1 MTVIRVPG
9 QPLLFPAT
17 IVPVTITDDD
27 PRPDIPAPPD
37 PSKVLVHNLDQ
48 EPSSSAVSLTATNEV
63 AQVFR
68 TGAASTR
75 YILESIELAFNSYI
89 PPTETG
95 SPSKLSASVWSVNAS
110 GRPDTKQFDLSP
122 PYEITAMDFVGP
134 AGNQVIIGTMAR
146 FDAPANKVLNGD
158 TTLYAVVL
166 SYDDSSALF
175 STDEDA
181 ETSSAGYTLANAGF
195 KKLRSAAWSAAESTQ
210 TLLMRVNGAANSPAV
225 GALTVSAPNVF
236 RVPAMLRADP
246 SRITDANGPTE
257 GIANIVTYT
266 WQRFAA
272 DGATLEMDAIGAGE
286 TYTLTGADAGKKIK
300 VAVSFTD
307 DAGFSETRTSAAYPT
322 TGTVTAAAV
331 CTAPP
336 AFTGGATQEW
346 TGTVGVGTLL
356 LGSFANA
363 FHGFSGGSVRV
374 EDVAIIPPGGGLPE
388 TTLSLGAGYTVNAA
402 AVGANIRG
410 GTDFSETLIFGTTVA
425 LTAAERAQLTLYV
438 CDEPFLF
445 SGGAIDGKLT
455 KWTDTGLDWS
465 DHAERT
471 LTISRDQAA
480 PTFMSARLVGTTLTL
495 TFNEDLAAAAVLA
508 NTDFEVKK
516 TPAGG
521 TAADV
526 TLSGPPAI
534 SGRTVS
540 LTLSSAVADT
550 DTVTVFYTKPTGTA
564 DKLVDKFGNETA
576 TFDTAKAVDLVLETD
591 PPVFGTAALAA
602 DGRMLTLTYNEALN
616 AASTPAAA
624 AFEVKATPLGGV
636 EVTDLAA
643 MAVVSVAGSTVVL
656 TLAKP
661 LAHDDEAVTVTYTK
675 PASGVIEDAAGNDA
689 GPLTDEAV
697 TNNSLA
703 PRVTIAAVHPDA
715 TPGIANPV
723 FRVIRSNTAAADLV
737 VALTVT
743 QAAEYLASTTQTI
756 TIPANATTAE
766 KTFRSTLF
774 DSNVSGDL
782 TATVAG
788 GDDHLPGVTD
798 NAATVAMKLPAAG
811 PIAAL
816 EYGQSQPGGGWSVVE
831 GETLDVMLTATLA
844 ANVARPRTD
853 NVFYAL
859 VTEADTATNNVDYT
873 NTTRTISFPA
883 AGWTGTGTGTDP
895 YTQTGTYSVPTLQ
908 DAIYEGAEQF
918 RVLVQA
924 ASGNPLSF
932 PNSTVPVTLTD
943 DETLMLTGISLTSTP
958 TSGAYYLAGETIS
971 VTAAFNGAVTVDTT
985 NGTPQ
990 FGLALGAAGS
1000 PALRQA
1006 AYASGSDT
1014 QALVFSYTVAAGDD
1028 DPDGV
1033 SWAADSLA
1041 LGGGTV
1047 RFTSTEV
1054 AARVDAVLTH
1064 DAGTPM
1070 AAHKVD
1076 AVAPSFTSASVN
1088 GTALTMIFNEDL
1100 AAASALANSAF
1111 MVKKTPSGGTEADV
1125 NLSGTPAI
1133 SGKTVSLTLA
1143 AAVTA
1148 TDGSVTVKY
1157 TKPDAGSSNALA
1169 DARGNA
1175 VVTFT
1180 DFELVTNVLGDT
1192 TVPGISTA
1200 VLAADGRA
1208 LTLTYNEALNAA
1220 STPAATAFTVKATP
1234 LGGSEATDL
1243 AAMAVVSVAGSTVV
1257 LTLAKPLAHNDTSVT
1272 VAYMKPGSGAVIE
1285 DAAGNDAA
1293 TFGDRAVTNNSL
1305 VPRVTIAAVHPD
1317 ATPGIANPV
1326 FRVTRSNMDADNALT
1341 VALTVTQAAEYLAST
1356 TQTITIP
1363 ANETTAEKTF
1373 ESSLFDSNV
1382 SGDLTATVAGGDD
1395 HLPGVTGN
1403 AATVAMKLP
1412 AAGTGSIATLEYGQS
1427 QGGWSVVEGETL
1439 DVMVTLTTAADVARP
1454 RAELNYKLDIRAG
1467 TALVNVDYTDL
1478 STDLA
1483 FPAAGWTGT
1492 GTGTDPYTQTV
1503 TVPVDTLEDTEYEG
1517 AEQFSVDVGAG
1528 VGNPLPLPD
1537 DRVPITLTDNETL
1550 MLTGISL
1557 TSTPASGAYYLAGE
1571 TIRVTAAFN
1580 GNVTVD
1586 TSGGAPQFGLILG
1599 AAGSTTVRPAAYY
1612 ASGSGRQ
1619 SLVFSYTVAA
1629 GDDDPDG
1636 VSWAADSLALGGG
1649 TVRFTSTEVAA
1660 RVDAVLTHDA
1670 GTPMAAHKV
1679 DAVAPSF
1686 TSASVNGTALTMI
1699 FNEDLAAAASLA
1711 NDAFMVK
1718 KTPSGGTEADV
1729 NLSGTPAISGKT
1741 VSLTLVA
1748 AVTATDRNVTVKY
1761 TKPGTVS
1768 SNALADARG
1777 NAVVTF
1783 TDFELVTNVL
1793 GDTTA
1798 PGISTAALAA
1808 DGRALTLTYN
1818 EALNAASTPAATA
1831 FTVKAT
1837 PLGGSEATDLAAMA
1851 VVSVAGSTVVLTL
1864 AKPLAHNDTSV
1875 TVAYMK
1881 PGSGAVIEDAAGNDA
1896 ATFGDRAVTNNSL
1909 VPRVTI
1915 AAVHPDATP
1924 GLANPVFRV
1933 IRSNTAAADLEVALT
1948 VTQAADY
1955 LASTTQTITIPANAT
1970 TAAMTFPSSLFD
1982 SHVSGDLT
1990 LTVAG
1995 GEDHLPGVTGN
2006 AATVAMK
2013 LPATGAIVAPEYQ
2026 DRWEVVEGDTLNF
2039 MLTLT
2044 TAADVARPR
2053 AAELVYVVRTEVYT
2067 DGVTD
2072 VDTAQLNIDF
2082 TSISEN
2088 VSFPLADWTGSG
2100 PYTQTVTVPVVT
2112 LQDTDYEGAEQFSV
2126 IVRYSPGNPLFIP
2139 SGRVL
2144 VTLTDDETLMVTGIS
2159 LTSTPTSGAYYLAG
2173 ETIRVTAAFNGNVTV
2188 DTSGGAPQFGLI
2200 LGAAGSTTVRPAA
2213 YYASGSGRQSLVFSY
2228 TVAAGDDDPDGVSWA
2243 ADSLALGGGTV
2254 RFTSTEV
2261 AARVDA
2267 VLTHDAGTPMA
2278 AHKVDA
2284 VAPSFTSASVNGT
2297 ALTMIFNE
2305 DLAAAASLAN
2315 DAFMVKK
2322 TPSGGT
2328 EADVNLSGTPAISGK
2343 TVSLTL
2349 VAAVTATDRNVTVK
2363 YTKPGT
2369 VSSNALADARGNA
2382 VVTFTDFELVTN
2394 VLGDTTAP
2402 VLQTAEVNGR
2412 SLVLTYDDDLDT
2424 GSVPLAGDFGVSA
2437 AGQTVIVSVVTVSG
2451 KTVALTLARTVV
2463 NTDTVTVTYTAG
2475 STPIQDLAGNDAADI
2490 PFPGRA
2496 VDNVTVSA
2504 PGAPGS
2510 LAAIPGN
2517 GQVGLGWAPPSVTG
2531 GAAIVRYEYRVS
2543 RAGGNNWSPDWTAV
2557 PDGPDTGSDAAD
2569 ERAYLVTGLTNG
2581 TAYTFQVRAVNMA
2594 GKQGAPAQDEATPQ
2608 TGPAA
2613 DPGAPRGFAARAGDA
2628 TVTLSWRAPL
2638 DTGNRPLLRYE
2649 VRHAQGSTVPSSV
2662 SWQDVGTVLTSTVTG
2677 LTNGRQHTF
2686 EVRALNTA
2694 ALAGAPARVQ
2704 ATPEVN
2710 ADTPSMVRNLR
2721 AVVEAVAVR
2730 LYWHTPTRE
2739 GLTAITHYEYR
2750 YARARSVPAGATWV
2764 RLADYTGTGV
2774 RLLDL
2779 DTGVEYTF
2787 EVRAVNATGPGARAQ
2802 VRATPREPAL
2812 RAPGAPDNL
2821 RAVAGEPYLARGNG
2835 IEVVARRAYV
2845 NVTLSWDPPTSDG
2858 NSRIWGYET
2867 REAEGGSIPAGAP
2880 WRAVE
2885 GELTATVRALTP
2897 GTRYTF
2903 EVRAV
2908 NGAGAGTAASRQLTT
2923 ARYTGATVTLQ
2934 AGGSAREGEPFTLRA
2949 TRSGSTAPDTYVFF
2963 ELYDSAFPNGYRGGT
2978 PYHHE
2983 VAYFNGATATATY
2996 TPPFDG
3002 TRAGRTFTVRISSV
3016 SGEYDISGGLVTVSV
3031 ADRDAG
3037 LSVADASVREGVGAT
3052 LEFVVRLDRA
3062 RDGAVTVDYATS
3074 ADTATAGLDYT
3085 EVSGTLSIPAGSRR
3099 ASIEVPVLDDEI
3111 NDDRETLTLT
3121 LSNADGAIIEDGVA
3135 TGTIRNTDALPK
3147 AWLSRFGRSAAVQVV
3162 TLLDERFE
3170 AAAASD
3176 TRLVLGGRAVDVAA
3190 LRTPAAGE
3198 TGPRVQP
3205 DAGCAA
3211 ETGAGE
3217 CTASERAPL
3226 FGTAGAGPGRYE
3238 ARAVRLD
3245 DQAGTFGQPGADMS
3259 AAPGEQAGPAE
3270 AAGEATLLERA
3281 LWTLLTSRGRVQF
3294 DTRQFISQSSFDM
3307 SLENL
3312 GGGGPSAEPAQ
3323 DCDECGV
3330 MQAPTF
3336 DGRWSLWGRGALMQ
3350 FSGQDN
3356 SVNVSGDVLTGLLGV
3371 DYARDRWLAGA
3382 ALAYHDGNGS
3392 YTSTRNSGTG
3402 DLDSVLVTVNPYL
3415 RYALTPRVSVWGT
3428 LGYGAGTLTLRQAAG
3443 EGAAAAIETDL
3454 RLGMGALGLRGVVY
3468 AGAHT
3473 ELALKSDAMWV
3484 RTSSA
3489 ETAGM
3494 RGAGADTSRIRL
3506 LLSGQHQRALA
3517 NDALLSP
3524 GFELG
3529 LRYDDGD
3536 AETGLGLELSGGLRY
3551 ADALRGLSIE
3561 TKARALLAHEDGGY
3575 EEWGLSGSLS
3585 VDPGRLGRGLALR
3598 LDSGWGMADSG
3609 AEALWQRQTTAG
3621 IAPQHDSAAQRRVT
3635 AEMGYGLDVPYSH
3648 GILTPYSSVE
3658 WAGPGRTLRLG
3669 WRFVLGQR
3677 LSLSLDGE
3685 RKETGHTP
3693 PEHALMLRTSLPW

>member
-1 MTVIRVPG
+1 
-9 QPLLFPAT
+9 
-17 IVPVTITDDD
+17 
-27 PRPDIPAPPD
+27 
-37 PSKVLVHNLDQ
+37 
-48 EPSSSAVSLTATNEV
+48 
-63 AQVFR
+63 
-68 TGAASTR
+68 
-75 YILESIELAFNSYI
+75 
-89 PPTETG
+89 
-95 SPSKLSASVWSVNAS
+95 
-110 GRPDTKQFDLSP
+110 
-122 PYEITAMDFVGP
+122 
-134 AGNQVIIGTMAR
+134 
-146 FDAPANKVLNGD
+146 
-158 TTLYAVVL
+158 
-166 SYDDSSALF
+166 
-175 STDEDA
+175 
-181 ETSSAGYTLANAGF
+181 
-195 KKLRSAAWSAAESTQ
+195 
-210 TLLMRVNGAANSPAV
+210 
-225 GALTVSAPNVF
+225 
-236 RVPAMLRADP
+236 
-246 SRITDANGPTE
+246 
-257 GIANIVTYT
+257 
-266 WQRFAA
+266 
-272 DGATLEMDAIGAGE
+272 MDAIGAGE

-363 FHGFSGGSVRV
+363 FHGFSGGSVLV
-374 EDVAIIPPGGGLPE
+374 ANVAIIPPGGGLPE

-402 AVGANIRG
+402 AVGANVRG
-410 GTDFSETLIFGTTVA
+410 GHDFSETLVFGTTVA
-425 LTAAERAQLTLYV
+425 LAAAERAQLTLYV

-445 SGGAIDGKLT
+445 SGGALDGKLT
-455 KWTDTGLDWS
+455 NWTDTGLDWS

-480 PTFMSARLVGTTLTL
+480 PTFMSARLVGTALTL
-495 TFNEDLAAAAVLA
+495 TFNEDLGAAAVLA

-516 TPAGG
+516 TPSGG
-521 TAADV
+521 TEADDV
-526 TLSGPPAI
+526 NLSGTPAI

-576 TFDTAKAVDLVLETD
+576 TFDTAEAVDLVLETD

-616 AASTPAAA
+616 AASTPAAT
-624 AFEVKATPLGGV
+624 AFTVKATPLGGV

-661 LAHDDEAVTVTYTK
+661 IAHDDEAVTVTYTK

-697 TNNSLA
+697 TNNSLV

-743 QAAEYLASTTQTI
+743 QAADYLASTTQTI

-774 DSNVSGDL
+774 DSNVSGNL

-811 PIAAL
+811 PIAAV

-831 GETLDVMLTATLA
+831 GETLDVVVTATIA
-844 ANVARPRTD
+844 ADVARPRTGLS
-853 NVFYAL
+853 YAL
-859 VTEADTATNNVDYT
+859 FTEEGTATNNVDYT
-873 NTTRTISFPA
+873 HTARNVPFPV
-883 AGWTGTGTGTDP
+883 AGWTGSGP
-895 YTQTGTYSVPTLQ
+895 YTQTGTVPVPTLQ
-908 DAIYEGAEQF
+908 DTDYEGAEQF
-918 RVLVQA
+918 SVLVDA
-924 ASGNPLSF
+924 ASGSALPF
-932 PNSTVPVTLTD
+932 PQSTVSVTLTD
-943 DETLMLTGISLTSTP
+943 DETLMVTGISLTSTP

-990 FGLALGAAGS
+990 FRLALGAAGS

-1006 AYASGSDT
+1006 AYASGSGT
-1014 QALVFSYTVAAGDD
+1014 PALVFSYTVAAGDD

-1076 AVAPSFTSASVN
+1076 AVAPSFASASVN
-1088 GTALTMIFNEDL
+1088 GTALTLIFNEDL
-1100 AAASALANSAF
+1100 AAAASLDNDAF
-1111 MVKKTPSGGTEADV
+1111 MVKKTPSGGTEAPV
-1125 NLSGTPAI
+1125 TLSGTPAI

-1148 TDGSVTVKY
+1148 TDRSVTVKY

-1192 TVPGISTA
+1192 TAPGISTA

-1208 LTLTYNEALNAA
+1208 LTLTYNEALNASSTPA
-1220 STPAATAFTVKATP
+1220 ATAFTVKATPLGGSEATDLAAMAVVNVAGSTVVLTLAKPLAHNDTSVTVAYMKPGSGAVIEDAAGNDAGPLTDEAVTNNSLVPRVTVAAVHPDATPGIANPVFRVIRSNTAAADLVVALTVTQAAEYLDATTQTITIPANATTAEKTFRSTLFDSNVSGNLTATVAGGDDHLPGVTDNAATVAMKLPATGAIVAPEYRDRWEVVEGDTLNFMLTLTTAAGVARPRAAELVYVVRTEVYTDGVTDVDTAELDIDFTSISENVSFPVADWTGSGPYTQTVTVPVVTLQDTDYEGAEQFSVIVRHSLGNPLFIPSGRVLVTLTDDETLMVTGISLTSTPTSGAYYLAGETISVTAAFNGAVTVDTTNGTPQFGLALGAAGSPALRQAAYASGSGTPALVFSYTVAAGDDDPDGVSWAADSLALGGGTVRFTSTEVAARVDAVLTHDAGTPMAVHKVDAVAPSFASASVNGTALTLIFNEDLAAAASLDNDAFMVKKTPSGGTEAPVTLSGTPAISGKTVSLTLAAAVTATDRSVTVKYTKPDAGSSNALADARGNAVVTFTDFELVTNVLGDITAPGISTAVLAADGRALTLTYNEALNASSTPAATAFTVKATP

-1257 LTLAKPLAHNDTSVT
+1257 LTLAKPIAHDDEAVT
-1272 VAYMKPGSGAVIE
+1272 VTYTKPASGVIE
-1285 DAAGNDAA
+1285 DAAGNDAGPL
-1293 TFGDRAVTNNSL
+1293 TDEAVTNNSL
-1305 VPRVTIAAVHPD
+1305 APRVTVAAAHSD

-1326 FRVTRSNMDADNALT
+1326 FRVIRSNTAAADLV
-1341 VALTVTQAAEYLAST
+1341 VALTVTQAAEYLDAT

-1363 ANETTAEKTF
+1363 ANATTAEKTF
-1373 ESSLFDSNV
+1373 RSTLFDSNV
-1382 SGDLTATVAGGDD
+1382 SGNLTATVAGGDD

-1412 AAGTGSIATLEYGQS
+1412 AAGPIAALEYGQS
-1427 QGGWSVVEGETL
+1427 QPGGGWSVVEGETL

-1454 RAELNYKLDIRAG
+1454 RAELTYKLDIRAG
-1467 TALVNVDYTDL
+1467 TALVDVDYTNL

-1483 FPAAGWTGT
+1483 FPAADWTGT

-1586 TSGGAPQFGLILG
+1586 TGGGTPQFGLILG

-1686 TSASVNGTALTMI
+1686 ASASVEGTALTMT

-1711 NDAFMVK
+1711 NGAFEVK

-1729 NLSGTPAISGKT
+1729 TLSGTPAISGKT
-1741 VSLTLVA
+1741 VSLTLAA

-1783 TDFELVTNVL
+1783 TGFELV
-1793 GDTTA
+1793 
-1798 PGISTAALAA
+1798 
-1808 DGRALTLTYN
+1808 
-1818 EALNAASTPAATA
+1818 
-1831 FTVKAT
+1831 F
-1837 PLGGSEATDLAAMA
+1837 
-1851 VVSVAGSTVVLTL
+1851 
-1864 AKPLAHNDTSV
+1864 
-1875 TVAYMK
+1875 
-1881 PGSGAVIEDAAGNDA
+1881 
-1896 ATFGDRAVTNNSL
+1896 
-1909 VPRVTI
+1909 
-1915 AAVHPDATP
+1915 
-1924 GLANPVFRV
+1924 
-1933 IRSNTAAADLEVALT
+1933 
-1948 VTQAADY
+1948 
-1955 LASTTQTITIPANAT
+1955 
-1970 TAAMTFPSSLFD
+1970 
-1982 SHVSGDLT
+1982 
-1990 LTVAG
+1990 
-1995 GEDHLPGVTGN
+1995 
-2006 AATVAMK
+2006 
-2013 LPATGAIVAPEYQ
+2013 
-2026 DRWEVVEGDTLNF
+2026 
-2039 MLTLT
+2039 
-2044 TAADVARPR
+2044 
-2053 AAELVYVVRTEVYT
+2053 
-2067 DGVTD
+2067 
-2072 VDTAQLNIDF
+2072 
-2082 TSISEN
+2082 
-2088 VSFPLADWTGSG
+2088 
-2100 PYTQTVTVPVVT
+2100 
-2112 LQDTDYEGAEQFSV
+2112 
-2126 IVRYSPGNPLFIP
+2126 
-2139 SGRVL
+2139 
-2144 VTLTDDETLMVTGIS
+2144 
-2159 LTSTPTSGAYYLAG
+2159 
-2173 ETIRVTAAFNGNVTV
+2173 
-2188 DTSGGAPQFGLI
+2188 
-2200 LGAAGSTTVRPAA
+2200 
-2213 YYASGSGRQSLVFSY
+2213 
-2228 TVAAGDDDPDGVSWA
+2228 
-2243 ADSLALGGGTV
+2243 
-2254 RFTSTEV
+2254 
-2261 AARVDA
+2261 
-2267 VLTHDAGTPMA
+2267 
-2278 AHKVDA
+2278 
-2284 VAPSFTSASVNGT
+2284 
-2297 ALTMIFNE
+2297 
-2305 DLAAAASLAN
+2305 
-2315 DAFMVKK
+2315 
-2322 TPSGGT
+2322 
-2328 EADVNLSGTPAISGK
+2328 
-2343 TVSLTL
+2343 
-2349 VAAVTATDRNVTVK
+2349 
-2363 YTKPGT
+2363 
-2369 VSSNALADARGNA
+2369 
-2382 VVTFTDFELVTN
+2382 N

-2402 VLQTAEVNGR
+2402 VLQTAAVNGS

-2424 GSVPLAGDFGVSA
+2424 GSEPAPGDFSVSA

-2463 NTDTVTVTYTAG
+2463 NGEAVTVTYMAAG
-2475 STPIQDLAGNDAADI
+2475 MPIRNLAGLDAPDI
-2490 PFPGRA
+2490 IPARA
-2496 VDNVTVSA
+2496 VDNVTISP
-2504 PGAPGS
+2504 PGAPDS

-2517 GQVGLGWAPPSVTG
+2517 GQVALGWTAPSVTG
-2531 GAAIVRYEYRVS
+2531 GAAIIGYEYRVS
-2543 RAGGNNWSPDWTAV
+2543 ADGGNSWSPDWTAV
-2557 PDGPDTGSDAAD
+2557 PDGPDQGAEPGD
-2569 ERAYLVTGLTNG
+2569 ERSLVVTGLTNG
-2581 TAYTFQVRAVNMA
+2581 TLYTFEVRASNRA
-2594 GKQGAPAQDEATPQ
+2594 HTGPAVQAEATPQ

-2613 DPGAPRGFAARAGDA
+2613 TPGAPRGFSARAGDA
-2628 TVTLSWRAPL
+2628 AVTLSWQPPL

-2649 VRHAQGSTVPSSV
+2649 ARHAQGSTVPSSV
-2662 SWQDVGTVLTSTVTG
+2662 SWQDVGGVNVLTYTVTG

-2721 AVVEAVAVR
+2721 AVVEADAVR

-2802 VRATPREPAL
+2802 VRATPGEPAL
-2812 RAPGAPDNL
+2812 RAPGAPGNL

-2903 EVRAV
+2903 EVRALTDV
-2908 NGAGAGTAASRQLTT
+2908 GPGPAASRRLTT
-2923 ARYTGATVTLQ
+2923 VRYRGPTVALRIS
-2934 AGGSAREGEPFTLRA
+2934 GSAREGEPFTLRA
-2949 TRSGSTAPDTYVFF
+2949 TRSGATDPDTYVFF
-2963 ELYDSAFPNGYRGGT
+2963 ELHDSAFPAGNEHRVAYF
-2978 PYHHE
+2978 HE
-2983 VAYFNGATATATY
+2983 VAYFDGTTATASY
-2996 TPPFDG
+2996 TPPFD
-3002 TRAGRTFTVRISSV
+3002 TARPARRTFTVRISEV
-3016 SGEYDISGGLVTVSV
+3016 NREYDISGGLVTVSV
-3031 ADRDAG
+3031 ADRDAA
-3037 LSVADASVREGVGAT
+3037 LSVADASVREGAGAT
-3052 LEFVVRLDRA
+3052 LAFVVRLDRA
-3062 RDGAVTVDYATS
+3062 RDRDIGVDYATS
-3074 ADTATAGLDYT
+3074 AGTATAGMDYT
-3085 EVSGTLSIPAGSRR
+3085 DVSGRLVIPAGSRT
-3099 ASIEVPVLDDEI
+3099 ATIEVAVLDDDI
-3111 NDDRETLTLT
+3111 DDDRETLTLT
-3121 LSNADGAIIEDGVA
+3121 LTNADGAVIDDGVA

-3170 AAAASD
+3170 AAAAGD
-3176 TRLVLGGRAVDVAA
+3176 VRLVLGGRAVDVAA

-3312 GGGGPSAEPAQ
+3312 GGGGPSTEPAQ

-3415 RYALTPRVSVWGT
+3415 RYALTERLSVWGT

-3443 EGAAAAIETDL
+3443 EGAAAVIETDL

-3551 ADALRGLSIE
+3551 ADAAAGLKHRDE
-3561 TKARALLAHEDGGY
+3561 
-3575 EEWGLSGSLS
+3575 
-3585 VDPGRLGRGLALR
+3585 
-3598 LDSGWGMADSG
+3598 G
-3609 AEALWQRQTTAG
+3609 AG
-3621 IAPQHDSAAQRRVT
+3621 V
-3635 AEMGYGLDVPYSH
+3635 
-3648 GILTPYSSVE
+3648 
-3658 WAGPGRTLRLG
+3658 AGPRGRRL
-3669 WRFVLGQR
+3669 
-3677 LSLSLDGE
+3677 
-3685 RKETGHTP
+3685 
-3693 PEHALMLRTSLPW
+3693 